1 MSTPSTPIAADR
13 LTLTAGEVARL
24 LGISRAQ
31 LYKLHQSGRLPRP
44 VYLGTR
50 APRWLR
56 DELEAWLRAG
66 CPDRQSWQRMRHTCL
81 AHG

>member
-1 MSTPSTPIAADR
+1 MDTLSTPIAPDR
-13 LTLTAGEVARL
+13 LALTAGEAAEL

-31 LYKLHQSGRLPRP
+31 LYKLHQSGRLPLP

-56 DELEAWLRAG
+56 DELLAWLQAGAPCRA
-66 CPDRQSWQRMRHTCL
+66 DWLRLRDL
-81 AHG
+81 ARK